1 MFFVSLHPVMKK
13 LVMKY
18 VSAVMALWYLVGIM
32 GFDVHSCTATGD
44 VFVQPVLAGVT
55 CDDIHPEHDCGDH
68 GSCCGHDRS
77 CCHSHGQKSE
87 TALSEDSSLECCT
100 NEIETLDVSGVQ
112 SARSFHDDDKCDCG
126 YCPCVEPVVS
136 AQVYLSASAVFY
148 KIPDSWVAVPERQAL
163 LNIWRI

>member
-1 MFFVSLHPVMKK
+1 MFFVSLHPIMKK

-32 GFDVHSCTATGD
+32 GFDVHSCTVTGD
-44 VFVQPVLAGVT
+44 VFVQPVLAGMT
-55 CDDIHPEHDCGDH
+55 CDDVHPDHDCAGH
-68 GSCCGHDRS
+68 GSCCGHSHS

-87 TALSEDSSLECCT
+87 TTLSDDSSLECCT
-100 NEIETLDVSGVQ
+100 NEIEVLDVSGVQ

-126 YCPCVEPVVS
+126 YCPCIEQVVS
-136 AQVYLSASAVFY
+136 ISVYQSASNVLY
-148 KIPDSWVAVPERQAL
+148 KIPYSGIAVPERQAL